1 MNEKYILIAGL
12 PESGK
17 STYIGALSYVL
28 SHYQGKSLHQTQ
40 SNTNSYVTTL
50 AESWMNMEQVN
61 RSHAED
67 HEQLDFEV
75 KKSEGEPFK
84 LILPDFMGES
94 FLRVIE
100 QKEKQELKNWYKK
113 TRSLFLL
120 MREIR
125 SEFVAE
131 DNKGAGLAM
140 LPSKVDPLTVKLMS
154 YQAKNIMLLKYL
166 GSQMNIDNLILGISA
181 WDELKTKKN
190 PKAYLKF
197 KMPAFNHFIERY
209 WPNTQIYGISAQG
222 GKYKVDDNYID
233 SMQEK
238 AIKGERAYV
247 VGDDGLPDFDITI
260 PLSKLI

>member
-1 MNEKYILIAGL
+1 MNEEYILIAGL

-17 STYIGALSYVL
+17 STYVGALSYVL
-28 SHYQGKSLHQTQ
+28 SHYQGKALLQTQ
-40 SNTNSYVTTL
+40 ANTNPYVASL

-67 HEQLDFEV
+67 HERLDFEV
-75 KKSEGEPFK
+75 KKSEGAPFK

-94 FLRVIE
+94 FQRVIE
-100 QKEKQELKNWYKK
+100 QKEKPELRNWYSK
-113 TRSLFLL
+113 TKSLFLL

-125 SEFVAE
+125 SEFVVE
-131 DNKGAGLAM
+131 DNKGVEPTM

-154 YQAKNIMLLKYL
+154 FQAKNIMLLKYL
-166 GSQMNIDNLILGISA
+166 DSQMIIDNLILGISA

-190 PKAYLKF
+190 PKSYLKF
-197 KMPAFNHFIERY
+197 KMPTFYHFVERY
-209 WPNTQIYGISAQG
+209 WPNTQVYGISAQG
-222 GKYKVDDNYID
+222 GKYKADDNYID

-238 AIKGERAYV
+238 AIMGERAYI
-247 VGDDGLPDFDITI
+247 VGDDGLHDFDITI